1 MGTFK
6 PNARTI
12 PTVEPIIDRSNPMEN
27 QNWVEHC
34 LRCGW
39 QSILSLH
46 AEGHCR
52 HCILLQARKPTIDP
66 QLPKDAW
73 RIYPSGNPKM
83 NQLGLSW
90 GQNNDAMFS
99 RQRPLSGRGLLEGV
113 WDGLHI
119 GTVTRLI
126 SASQKCNSLVVGLYS
141 DVSTVEATQLAPI
154 FTLEE
159 RRKLIS
165 SVRDVDRIIYNIPF
179 DAEAAKFVKVKCDF
193 LMIPGKTNHPSSSD
207 YATTHPFARNK
218 QKRYESMKQDENH
231 HIFSQFHSMMKT
243 GEIREVIS
251 DIYADIGDSLI
262 LIHLYKL
269 AWKNSTLIT
278 KNTAY
283 QGAFDSKKD
292 RFSLQATW
300 ASLRRRDATS
310 RPMISSRTIKAH
322 RKSTNEQKDEHEFDS
337 PPCHKMSEPEE
348 DDEVVVY
355 LDGAFDILHVG
366 HIDLIEAARTRFNA
380 TKLVIGILSD
390 EAIYKVSD
398 ELPCFSMLERA
409 AVVESLRGVDEVIYD
424 VPWVLRADM
433 LREFSI
439 DIVLQRL
446 ELYPKC
452 GYGFKIQY
460 LRSEDIYRAAV
471 HDLGIRVDKCAISM
485 STSDIFMRVLKQH
498 DVICQGF
505 KDFEALQAEIKT
517 GKSARIIQLL
527 ESVVH
532 ATEQN

>member
-1 MGTFK
+1 
-6 PNARTI
+6 
-12 PTVEPIIDRSNPMEN
+12 MEN

-39 QSILSLH
+39 QSIINLQ

-52 HCILLQARKPTIDP
+52 HCILPHSRKTAVDP

-73 RIYPSGNPKM
+73 RIYPSGNPKI
-83 NQLGLSW
+83 NQLGIPW
-90 GQNNDAMFS
+90 GRSSDTMFS
-99 RQRPLSGRGLLEGV
+99 RRRALTCRGLIEGV

-119 GTVTRLI
+119 GSVTRLI
-126 SASQKCNSLVVGLYS
+126 TASQKCNSLVVGLYN

-159 RRKLIS
+159 RRRLIS
-165 SVRDVDRIIYNIPF
+165 SVRDVDRVIYNIPF
-179 DAEAAKFVKVKCDF
+179 DSEESKLAKVKCDF
-193 LMIPGKTNHPSSSD
+193 LMIKTNQPSSSD
-207 YATTHPFARNK
+207 YGTTHPFARYK
-218 QKRYESMKQDENH
+218 AKRYENMKQDENN
-231 HIFSQFHSMMKT
+231 HIFRRFHSMIKT
-243 GEIREVIS
+243 GEIREIIS
-251 DIYADIGDSLI
+251 DVYADIGDSLI

-269 AWKNSTLIT
+269 AWKNCMLIT
-278 KNTAY
+278 KNTPYA
-283 QGAFDSKKD
+283 GVFDGKTG
-292 RFSLQATW
+292 RFNLHATW

-310 RPMISSRTIKAH
+310 RPMISSRTIKSH
-322 RKSTNEQKDEHEFDS
+322 RETSMEEKIDLGIDPLHNKTSENEG
-337 PPCHKMSEPEE
+337 
-348 DDEVVVY
+348 DDQIIVY
-355 LDGAFDILHVG
+355 LDGAFDVLHVG

-424 VPWVLRADM
+424 VPWVLRSDM
-433 LREFSI
+433 LKEFNVN
-439 DIVLQRL
+439 IVLQRL

-471 HDLGIRVDKCAISM
+471 HDLGIRVDKCPITM
-485 STSDIFMRVLKQH
+485 STSDIFLRVLKQH
-498 DVICQGF
+498 EAICQGF
-505 KDFEALQAEIKT
+505 KDFEQLQAEIKT

-527 ESVVH
+527 ESVVQ
-532 ATEQN
+532 ATGAQ